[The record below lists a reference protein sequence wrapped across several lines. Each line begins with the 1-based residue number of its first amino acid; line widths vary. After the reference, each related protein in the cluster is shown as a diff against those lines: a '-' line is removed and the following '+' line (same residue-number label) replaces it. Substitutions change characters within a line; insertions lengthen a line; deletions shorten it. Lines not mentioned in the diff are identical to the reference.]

1 MGDPKFPRSQWST
14 PSHPWV
20 GERIKE
26 ENSLRRKY
34 GLKNK
39 REIWQA
45 AGKLRLWRGQAREL
59 QARIQRLDKQAEREQ
74 SLLVSKLTRLGL
86 LAEGATLNDVLAL
99 ELDAILQR
107 RFQSQVYLKG
117 MAKTT
122 GHARQLIAHGHMS
135 IGGRKVTVP
144 GYLLRREEEDRIGYY
159 GASPMNRN
167 EHPMRP
173 PAEFRGVLQD
183 YKVDEDEQGGDAR
196 FRRRVKVHVPVPA
209 DQSDETVGEETD
221 EEKSKDITELTPA
234 EGDDGDSKDGE
245 DGEGK
250 KPAKGEKGAK
260 GEKPGKSD
268 KPEKPPKVE
277 KPAKDEKAA
286 KDEKPGK
293 PEKTAKAEKASEPDK
308 GADAGKESKS
318 DAGAKKPKKEA

>member
-1 MGDPKFPRSQWST
+1 MGDPKFSRSQWST

-59 QARIQRLDKQAEREQ
+59 QARIQRLDKQAERERG
-74 SLLVSKLTRLGL
+74 LLVTKLTRMGL
-86 LAEGATLNDVLAL
+86 LQEGATLDDVLAL

-107 RFQSQVYLKG
+107 RFQSQVYMQGL
-117 MAKTT
+117 AKTT
-122 GHARQLIAHGHMS
+122 GHARQLIAHGHLS
-135 IGGRKVTVP
+135 IAGRKVTVP
-144 GYLLRREEEDRIGYY
+144 SYLLRRDEEDKIGYY
-159 GASPMNRN
+159 GSSPMNKE

-183 YKVDEDEQGGDAR
+183 FKVDEEEHGDPR

-209 DQSDETVGEETD
+209 DQSDETVGEESE
-221 EEKSKDITELTPA
+221 EEKSKDITELSAA
-234 EGDDGDSKDGE
+234 EGEEGE
-245 DGEGK
+245 ESEGEEAPKPAGK
-250 KPAKGEKGAK
+250 KAAGKAADMKAPAKAA
-260 GEKPGKSD
+260 D
-268 KPEKPPKVE
+268 M
-277 KPAKDEKAA
+277 KAA
-286 KDEKPGK
+286 GK
-293 PEKTAKAEKASEPDK
+293 AAEKKSE
-308 GADAGKESKS
+308 G
-318 DAGAKKPKKEA
+318 KKPKKEE